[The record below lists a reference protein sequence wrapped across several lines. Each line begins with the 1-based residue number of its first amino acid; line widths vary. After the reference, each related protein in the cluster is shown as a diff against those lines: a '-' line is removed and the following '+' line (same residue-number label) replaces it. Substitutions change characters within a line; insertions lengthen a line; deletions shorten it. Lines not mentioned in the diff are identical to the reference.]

1 MMVLASRRTEIKLS
15 SASFIT
21 NKNNEEE
28 QINDNMKH
36 CKE

>member
-1 MMVLASRRTEIKLS
+1 MMVLASRTEIKLS